1 MKRVFVLG
9 SHPGLS
15 VAEILSVLQLEEWA
29 VYLSTPEILVVDDP
43 SEDKDADWLMARL
56 GGTIRLGR
64 LLEIEPEPE
73 RIAEYVKG
81 SGHPR
86 PRFGLSLYALGEPP
100 GKNKRHELQRQ
111 LIRTGMETKRHLKEA
126 GVPSRFVRPQEGLSL
141 SSVAIAKN
149 RLLTDGAD
157 LLVLYGPD
165 RSYLAATE
173 AIQPFE
179 EFAQTDYG
187 RPARDTKQGMLP
199 PKLARLMLNLSGF
212 APESLV
218 WDPFCGSGTVLTE
231 AARMGLKRGYASDL
245 NPQAIADSQQNLT
258 WIKERYP
265 DIADADITIAVGD
278 AREPLGELKENGL
291 DAIVSELF
299 LGEPRSGR
307 ESRGELATRLNE
319 ITLLIE
325 QATSAWRHVLKPGG
339 LATLALP
346 AYIYEKDRLLTD
358 PQLPK
363 GFRWQPLLSAELAER
378 LGAAQTERGG
388 LLYGRP
394 NQLVWREIVRIVKE

>member
-29 VYLSTPEILVVDDP
+29 VYLATPEILVVDDGGA
-43 SEDKDADWLMARL
+43 DKGADWLMGRL
-56 GGTIRLGR
+56 GGTIRLGQ

-73 RIAEYVKG
+73 QIAEYIQG
-81 SGHPR
+81 LGHAR
-86 PRFGLSLYALGEPP
+86 PRFGLSLYALGDAP
-100 GKNKRHELQRQ
+100 GKNQRHQLQRQ

-149 RLLTDGAD
+149 RLLADGAD
-157 LLVLYGPD
+157 LLILGGPD
-165 RSYLAATE
+165 RSYLAAIE

-199 PKLARLMLNLSGF
+199 PKLARLMLNLADF
-212 APESLV
+212 APDRLV

-231 AARMGLKRGYASDL
+231 AVRMGLRRGYASDL
-245 NPQAIADSQQNLT
+245 NPQAIADTQQNLA

-265 DIADADITIAVGD
+265 DVAGANVTVTAGD
-278 AREPLGELKENGL
+278 ARQPLGEINENSL
-291 DAIVSELF
+291 DAIVSELY
-299 LGEPRSGR
+299 LGEPRTGR
-307 ESRGELATRLNE
+307 ESRGELVTRINE

-325 QATSAWRHVLKPGG
+325 QSVGAWRHVLKSGG
-339 LATLALP
+339 RLTLALP
-346 AYIYEKDRLLTD
+346 AYIYEKERLLTE

-378 LGAAQTERGG
+378 LGAPLTERGG

-394 NQLVWREIVRIVKE
+394 NQLVWREIVRVIKE